1 MPTQHLVS
9 VSQTAN
15 QKLVAQGQ
23 WKHIVYIDVSWNDL
37 MIYKK
42 GTCGIVESFVFK
54 KYFCPSSELS
64 HSILAIAISQVSR
77 TVLSESARNS
87 LRIGTD
93 DASEI
98 APIASAA

>member
-1 MPTQHLVS
+1 MQ
-9 VSQTAN
+9 
-15 QKLVAQGQ
+15 
-23 WKHIVYIDVSWNDL
+23 
-37 MIYKK
+37 K
-42 GTCGIVESFVFK
+42 GTCGIVDSRV
-54 KYFCPSSELS
+54 YLCPSSELS

-87 LRIGTD
+87 LRIGRD